1 MLSQV
6 QNMNA
11 LSNSDQLTWTVR
23 LNPPQFLWLDVSY
36 IVHQTLGPSTSS
48 TLKSPPQAIPQ
59 GKKCRA
65 IYCIH
70 TLYSSVQQSLSL
82 YYHRSKAA
90 IIIIR
95 TQTNQTRNLQNPQTH
110 AQNKI
115 LSGVCG
121 LIIPM
126 CSRGTNEK
134 YDVAGVV
141 CFSSN
146 KIREF
151 LRRFIDPRSS
161 DNNK

>member
-70 TLYSSVQQSLSL
+70 TLYSPVQQSLSL
-82 YYHRSKAA
+82 S
-90 IIIIR
+90 IIIGPKQQSSLFVHK
-95 TQTNQTRNLQNPQTH
+95 QTKLVTCKTLKPTHKTKFSLGCAASSFQCAHVEPTRNMTWQ
-110 AQNKI
+110 
-115 LSGVCG
+115 V
-121 LIIPM
+121 
-126 CSRGTNEK
+126 
-134 YDVAGVV
+134 
-141 CFSSN
+141 
-146 KIREF
+146 
-151 LRRFIDPRSS
+151 
-161 DNNK
+161 

>member
-1 MLSQV
+1 MSPTLFTKPWVLALAVPLSPHHRQSHKEKSV
-6 QNMNA
+6 EQY
-11 LSNSDQLTWTVR
+11 TV
-23 LNPPQFLWLDVSY
+23 Y
-36 IVHQTLGPSTSS
+36 
-48 TLKSPPQAIPQ
+48 
-59 GKKCRA
+59 
-65 IYCIH
+65 

-115 LSGVCG
+115 LSRVCG